1 MTSRSSR
8 VKAYNQSGSSFPGE
22 PEFLVVGKLGKPHGV
37 RGEIVM
43 DIFTDFPE
51 RLKQGVTV
59 YVGEQYLPLQITNV
73 RSHSR
78 GILLSFE
85 GYQSRVEAAELR
97 NLLIQV
103 PTADRP
109 ELPNGEYYHHQLLGL
124 HVIDENGTRL
134 GHITAIL
141 ETGANDVYVIQSES
155 GAEMLI
161 PAIESV
167 VEDIDLEEKQ
177 VKVHLLPGLLP
188 GE

>member
-8 VKAYNQSGSSFPGE
+8 LKADNLSGSSFPGE

-43 DIFTDFPE
+43 DIFTEFPE
-51 RLKQGVTV
+51 RFKQGITV
-59 YVGEQYLPLQITNV
+59 YVGEQFLPLQITNV

-85 GYQSRVEAAELR
+85 GYQSRGEAAELR
-97 NLLIQV
+97 NLLVQV

-109 ELPNGEYYHHQLLGL
+109 DLPNGDFYHHQLLGL
-124 HVIDENGTRL
+124 YVIDEKGTRL
-134 GHITAIL
+134 GLITTIL
-141 ETGANDVYVIQSES
+141 ETGANDVLVIQSES

-167 VEDIDLEEKQ
+167 VKDIDLEEKQ
-177 VKVHLLPGLLP
+177 VMIHLLPGLIP